1 MAQNNRPRRPRL
13 GVNIDHVA
21 TLRQARGTPYPD
33 PVAAAAATL
42 APPHRHVLADAGFR
56 VESVA
61 LDAIEA
67 GGGSLRC
74 CIGEVF

>member
-1 MAQNNRPRRPRL
+1 MSAS
-13 GVNIDHVA
+13 
-21 TLRQARGTPYPD
+21 
-33 PVAAAAATL
+33 AAKAL
-42 APPHRHVLADAGFR
+42 APSRRQVLEEAGFR